1 MGRVVHYEI
10 TADDTARAR
19 KFYEIFGWDI
29 KDSEMPGGDYWLT
42 AAGGLPDETGIAG
55 AIMPRSYKSQ
65 PTIIWISVDN
75 IDDMIEKVKANGGEI
90 VGDKQPV
97 PGVGTTIYI
106 KDTEGNIVGMIQPE
120 PPKQA
125 A

>member
-29 KDSEMPGGDYWLT
+29 KDSGMPGGEYWLT
-42 AAGGLPDETGIAG
+42 ASGPPDETGIGG
-55 AIMPRSYKSQ
+55 AIMPRSYQKQ
-65 PTIIWISVDN
+65 PSIIWISVDD
-75 IDDMIEKVKANGGEI
+75 IDDMIEKVKANGGEAI
-90 VGDKQPV
+90 GDKQKI

-106 KDTEGNIVGMIQPE
+106 KDTEGNIVGMLQPE
-120 PPKQA
+120 PPAK
-125 A
+125 